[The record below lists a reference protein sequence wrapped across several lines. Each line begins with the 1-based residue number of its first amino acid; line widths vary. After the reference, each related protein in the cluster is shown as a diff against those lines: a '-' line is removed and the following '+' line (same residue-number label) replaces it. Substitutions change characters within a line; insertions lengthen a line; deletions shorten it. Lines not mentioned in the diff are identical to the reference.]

1 MAPKV
6 QPKSSRTRG
15 HSFGDLQD
23 GSFVLSSFWLV
34 LCTAISI
41 DHEELDSFLILLVR
55 VVLISCIN
63 FAGGCCSYK
72 LYYLVGLEGEG
83 NFIVGLDEGGVKLV
97 SGGLWALM
105 SIKL

>member
-72 LYYLVGLEGEG
+72 LYYLVGLQGEG